1 MERLKYQKAAAEVEL
16 FDDRMI
22 FTKKSWGD
30 DKPGWGF
37 GDKNHDHG
45 GPPGITGDHPNGK
58 W

>member
-37 GDKNHDHG
+37 GDKNHDHS
-45 GPPGITGDHPNGK
+45 GPPGRT
-58 W
+58 